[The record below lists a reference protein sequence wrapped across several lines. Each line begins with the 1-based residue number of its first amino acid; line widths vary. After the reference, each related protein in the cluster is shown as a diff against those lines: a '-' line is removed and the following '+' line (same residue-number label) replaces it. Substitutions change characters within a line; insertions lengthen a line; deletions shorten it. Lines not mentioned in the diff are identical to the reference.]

1 MELYMNELMAPD
13 IATGA
18 FALACAVSYAAW
30 HEYRQK
36 NHRDAKLLSAIGA
49 LSLIGSAMAWLQ

>member
-1 MELYMNELMAPD
+1 MNELMAPD

-30 HEYRQK
+30 HECRQK